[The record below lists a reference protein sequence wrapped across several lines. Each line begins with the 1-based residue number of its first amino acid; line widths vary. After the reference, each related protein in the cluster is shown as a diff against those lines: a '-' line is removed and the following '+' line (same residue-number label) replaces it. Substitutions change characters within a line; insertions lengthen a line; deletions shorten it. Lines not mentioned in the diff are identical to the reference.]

1 MRPAFKRHCPPT
13 AYDLTQIF
21 DRGELH
27 TLIVVARVEH
37 QSNFA
42 IPISRS
48 PEKIILMPGN
58 RRWQPELG
66 TKEIDRSSL
75 AIVLAEDRSAFFI
88 FGPQVIINMPDGRN
102 HFLPAKLIC
111 ENLRQRSGMR
121 SLGTRQLQANGLHV
135 RDQFAG
141 RQNWYGQWR
150 K

>member
-1 MRPAFKRHCPPT
+1 MHCPPT

-66 TKEIDRSSL
+66 TEEINRSSL
-75 AIVLAEDRSAFFI
+75 AVVLAEDSSALLI
-88 FGPQVIINMPDGRN
+88 FGTQVIINMPDRCD
-102 HFLPAKLIC
+102 HFLPAKLIG
-111 ENLRQRSGMR
+111 EKLGQRSGMR
-121 SLGTRQLQANGLHV
+121 SFGAGRLLVDGSHV